1 MKHHAYLYVGERETG
16 LQEVRAY
23 AERSLGL
30 AGMDNPDVVVFEYGL
45 FSVDD
50 ARRVTAFSAQSSVSG
65 GTRLIAIAV
74 GRLFHE
80 AQNALL
86 KLFEEP
92 NEGTVLVLIIPAEG
106 LLLPTLRSRLIPLP
120 SENSTDVLSED
131 IQTFL
136 QGSKTEREKLVT
148 KLVARS
154 KSDKDAEKQAARLAA
169 VDLIYGITRA
179 AYDRRRNVEGKEAEE
194 LDALLGDLSRF
205 APILHERSAPLKLIF
220 EHLLLVLPPSLSK

>member
-1 MKHHAYLYVGERETG
+1 MKHHAYVYVGERETG
-16 LQEVRAY
+16 LLEVRAF
-23 AERSLGL
+23 AKKTLGL
-30 AGMDNPDVVVFEYGL
+30 SGMDNPDIAVFEYSL

-74 GRLFHE
+74 GRIFHE

-106 LLLPTLRSRLIPLP
+106 LLLPTLRSRLVPLP
-120 SENSTDVLSED
+120 SEHAVEVLSED
-131 IQTFL
+131 ARAFL
-136 QGSKTEREKLVT
+136 EASKTEREKLVT

-154 KSDKDAEKQAARLAA
+154 KSDKEVEKQAARLAA
-169 VDLIYGITRA
+169 VDLVYGITRA
-179 AYDRRRNVEGKEAEE
+179 AYAKRRGCEGKEAQE
-194 LDALLGDLSRF
+194 LDALLDDLSRF

-220 EHLLLVLPPSLSK
+220 EHLLLVLPASLSK